1 MLSILYS
8 TSDSDK
14 REQKSNRRFLST
26 FYGQNE
32 CHCVRQW
39 REAMDLKK
47 SLNASFC
54 TLDFTSVY
62 KIIPHLYFGHRK
74 KISKYVKEHQEV
86 RLKCPAGCELSHEV
100 QDEKIAGP
108 EIIFPTLSK
117 VFLMLEDHMVKLHT

>member
-8 TSDSDK
+8 ISDSDK
-14 REQKSNRRFLST
+14 RKQKSNRRFLST

-32 CHCVRQW
+32 CTL
-39 REAMDLKK
+39 RETMAWG
-47 SLNASFC
+47 LNASFC

-74 KISKYVKEHQEV
+74 KINKYVKEHQEV
-86 RLKCPAGCELSHEV
+86 RLKCPTGCELSHEV

>member
-1 MLSILYS
+1 M
-8 TSDSDK
+8 
-14 REQKSNRRFLST
+14 NA
-26 FYGQNE
+26 
-32 CHCVRQW
+32 HCVRQW

-47 SLNASFC
+47 SLNASLC